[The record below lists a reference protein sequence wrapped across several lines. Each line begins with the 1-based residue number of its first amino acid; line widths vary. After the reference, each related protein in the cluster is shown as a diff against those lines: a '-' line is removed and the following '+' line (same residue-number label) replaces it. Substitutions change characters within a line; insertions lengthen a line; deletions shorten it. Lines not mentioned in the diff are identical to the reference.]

1 MIPDLTSFSSIFL
14 NILEDHMG
22 LVIEVKV
29 VPNAK
34 TQSLSLDH
42 QGTIKCTLKSQPEKD
57 KANEEL
63 IKFLSRSMHIPQQ
76 DIKILSGHTS
86 KKKIIKLN
94 VHDLT
99 LSKFYALWNFE
110 PQTTIK

>member
-1 MIPDLTSFSSIFL
+1 
-14 NILEDHMG
+14 MG

-34 TQSLSLDH
+34 AQLLTLDR
-42 QGTIKCTLKSQPEKD
+42 QGYIKCSLKSQPEKG

-63 IKFLSRSMHIPQQ
+63 IKFLSKLLHIPQQ
-76 DIKILSGHTS
+76 DVKILSGQTS

-94 VHDLT
+94 VDGLT
-99 LSKFYALWNFE
+99 LSQFYTICNLTH
-110 PQTTIK
+110 QTVLTK